1 MRYNT
6 AMRSRTV
13 NKDEFFRVM
22 DEMQFDGEHDVTVDG
37 QHALLIN
44 NGDEW
49 YLHLAVDGY
58 RKSAVV
64 KCNDVERFEV
74 NGWEMLMVMKNGDK
88 RQVRIMETHWVDPA
102 SLFGKKQT
110 KNA

>member
-1 MRYNT
+1 MYNRVMENST
-6 AMRSRTV
+6 ID
-13 NKDEFFRVM
+13 KKEFFRVM

-37 QHALLIN
+37 QHALLIKS
-44 NGDEW
+44 GDEW
-49 YLHLAVDGY
+49 VLHLANDGI

-74 NGWEMLMVMKNGDK
+74 NGWQMLMVMKNGDK
-88 RQVRIMETHWVDPA
+88 RLIRIMETHWLDPA
-102 SLFGKKQT
+102 SIFGKKQT